1 MNLKKFIPFVAIAT
15 LVLAGILS
23 CGKGEKTTTPQAK
36 VAMNKPI
43 VMHTSTVTLNATVEA
58 VDLENRTFTLKD
70 ESGNTQT
77 FQVKQ
82 ENAPLDKLKPGMPVK
97 MTVAS
102 KDLYYVAAEGSR
114 IPENVSEAEMEKA
127 GTGADKG
134 IVVTREQT
142 QSYTV
147 KAVDAEKRTLQLSA
161 DGGNP
166 FELQVQENA
175 VDLSKLKPG
184 DTIVN
189 KSVQVITIMIQ

>member
-1 MNLKKFIPFVAIAT
+1 MSLKKLIPFAVIAT
-15 LVLAGILS
+15 LVLGSILG
-23 CGKGEKTTTPQAK
+23 CGKGEKTATPQEK

-58 VDLENRTFTLKD
+58 VDMENRTFTLKD

-82 ENAPLDKLKPGMPVK
+82 EDAPLDKLKPGMPVK

-102 KDLYYVAAEGSR
+102 KDLYYVAAEGSQ
-114 IPENVSEAEMEKA
+114 IPENVSEAEMEKT
-127 GTGADKG
+127 GTDKG
-134 IVVTREQT
+134 IVVIREQN

-147 KAVDAEKRTLQLSA
+147 KAVDTEKRTLQLSA

-189 KSVQVITIMIQ
+189 KSVQVVTIMIQ